1 MVKNHEACAYDPDN
15 QQNLPRFHIT
25 LPFQLKQCDPTK
37 KLVHQVDGKTAVPQA
52 VHKRQSANNAASDLM
67 RQVRGASAK
76 MSVSKRLIP
85 MIKCSYYCPN
95 LEKTIFPVSA
105 AS

>member
-67 RQVRGASAK
+67 RQVPGAR
-76 MSVSKRLIP
+76 RL
-85 MIKCSYYCPN
+85 CQN
-95 LEKTIFPVSA
+95 ERLEATHPDDQVFVLLPKS
-105 AS
+105 